1 MKMNLFF
8 KMKKGILI
16 YKMFIKIILME
27 SKCVLMGLKVYN
39 VVYIEK
45 EFLCGFSYF
54 GGYVYI

>member
-1 MKMNLFF
+1 
-8 KMKKGILI
+8 
-16 YKMFIKIILME
+16 ME
-27 SKCVLMGLKVYN
+27 SKCVLMGIKVYN